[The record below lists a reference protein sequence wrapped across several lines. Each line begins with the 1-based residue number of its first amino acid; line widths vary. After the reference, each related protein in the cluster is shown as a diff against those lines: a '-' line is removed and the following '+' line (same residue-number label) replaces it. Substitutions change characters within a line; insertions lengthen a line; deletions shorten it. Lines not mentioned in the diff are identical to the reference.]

1 MTMNNIETTVT
12 AKKTCNFPDC
22 DEPVQGRGLC
32 SKHYWQATKSA
43 TPAMREKAAS
53 FMDPKKTGPGSHKAK
68 SAHRKQPRP
77 QVTPGKTPGPRSP
90 EDEGTRGSMHLED
103 PRATAD
109 ELFHTLGAK
118 AVPIPGKGGVL
129 YFMPEVFK
137 AVWVDP
143 CGKIQPA
150 SVHAGANKQLI
161 I

>member
-53 FMDPKKTGPGSHKAK
+53 FMDPK
-68 SAHRKQPRP
+68 
-77 QVTPGKTPGPRSP
+77 KTPGPRSP